1 MPGAY
6 KAVAESLGLK
16 PNEVKSAVEGV
27 FALTAEQVKKTG
39 SFKFAG
45 MLQFEIKKK
54 NLPRHPARVLKVRS
68 GKQSMHRG
76 LLHACRLP
84 R

>member
-6 KAVAESLGLK
+6 KAVVESLGLK
-16 PNEVKSAVEGV
+16 PKEVKSAVEGV
-27 FALTAEQVKKTG
+27 FALIAEQVKKTG

-54 NLPRHPARVLKVRS
+54 I
-68 GKQSMHRG
+68 
-76 LLHACRLP
+76 CRATP
-84 R
+84 QGC